1 MINIIN
7 HINKIFSANNSDSH
21 FEENE
26 IFFKAILCGDSLCL
40 PNEDAFGSGS
50 FINNRDWFSI
60 VILDEFDES
69 IDTYV
74 NNGSEI
80 NYIEFK
86 NEFQLQNNCKLKFK
100 IHKSKDDQ
108 RLSIYSLSLFKEFIF
123 KLKLKGLFF
132 KINSLLGGKE
142 TKLILECL
150 NDDICIGSNLL
161 IFASPESSI
170 VVNTQIPKKQRE
182 DLANKCKTVTHSHQ
196 QYNLIPDDFLLVIR
210 DERHSDI
217 EKLYNKLAIIYA
229 VQFIFDFVGLN
240 DNRDR
245 IDYKL
250 NGYKSMTH
258 SLSFNTVSYSKSV
271 TNAYFQI
278 YQWIYN
284 EGNLIDKIGLA
295 RNIISLN
302 INKNN
307 LCIEDRTFEAIKS
320 SYKIYQTQNIKQYIE
335 VRNKISDQLY
345 DIYNKADEITDNF
358 IGNFKKSIFTVIS
371 FLISVVAIR
380 VISNG
385 DFIRGFN
392 TEVTILTIGLLIVS
406 LIVMLYNRW
415 EITEQIRR
423 YENFYT
429 NLKSR
434 YTDLLDQSDV
444 NRILNNDKDFSD
456 SIYFIKSKR
465 KYYTT
470 VWVISIVVLLIS
482 IILIYC
488 FNMIDSVVIC
498 KIIRIL
504 KLCYIKNI

>member
-1 MINIIN
+1 MISIVDRIN
-7 HINKIFSANNSDSH
+7 EIFSANSSDSY
-21 FEENE
+21 FEEDE
-26 IFFKAILCGDSLCL
+26 ICFKAILHGKSLCL
-40 PNEDAFGSGS
+40 PNKNSIDS
-50 FINNRDWFSI
+50 FIYNRDWFSI
-60 VILDEFDES
+60 TILNEYKDC

-74 NNGSEI
+74 SNVIDRS
-80 NYIEFK
+80 YVEFK
-86 NEFQLQNNCKLKFK
+86 NDIHLENDYVLTFE
-100 IHKSKDDQ
+100 IHKKKVNQS
-108 RLSIYSLSLFKEFIF
+108 LTIYNLELFKRFIF
-123 KLKLKGLFF
+123 KLELKILIF
-132 KINSLLGGKE
+132 KINSLLERKE
-142 TKLILECL
+142 SKIILNCP
-150 NDDICIGSNLL
+150 NDDIHIGSNSL
-161 IFASPESSI
+161 IFTSSYSST
-170 VVNTQIPKKQRE
+170 VANTQISRKQRE
-182 DLANKCKTVTHSHQ
+182 DLVNKRKSITHSPQ
-196 QYNLIPDDFLLVIR
+196 QWDLIPDDFLLLVR
-210 DERHSDI
+210 DEKHFDI
-217 EKLYNKLAIIYA
+217 EKLYNKLVVIHA
-229 VQFIFDFVGLN
+229 VQFIFDSVDIN
-240 DNRDR
+240 NT

-250 NGYKSMTH
+250 NGYKSITR
-258 SLSFNTVSYSKSV
+258 SISFDTVSYSREI
-271 TNAYFQI
+271 TDGYFQI

-302 INKNN
+302 VNKNN

-345 DIYNKADEITDNF
+345 DIYNKADEITNNF

-380 VISNG
+380 VISKG
-385 DFIRGFN
+385 DFMKGFN

-423 YENFYT
+423 YENFYV

-444 NRILNNDKDFSD
+444 IRILNNDKDFSD
-456 SIYFIKSKR
+456 SIDFIKSKR
-465 KYYTT
+465 KYYTI

-488 FNMIDSVVIC
+488 FNMIDSVIIF